1 MTQLPSL
8 SIASPREVG
17 TGPDDVVLAAVF
29 RGGSAVTD
37 GLPAAVSRTLERLAG
52 RAGWQGR
59 EGQRFAAEAGE
70 EGPQVELHGLGQ
82 PDDSGVRRLDC
93 WLRDALELATKN
105 RAAAVTVLLPDHPS
119 LREEGAAAWL
129 GRALVRAAYRFDRF
143 QSPSDGCHR
152 VGAVRVVP
160 PAGSPLAGDGG
171 VAWAVAGGVA
181 LCRDLG
187 NTPGNEATPQWMAE
201 QAAELAGG
209 HGMEVEVLERAEL
222 EARGMGGLLAVGA
235 GSENEPRMVRLA
247 WGSRGPAVA
256 LVGKGVTF
264 DTGGISIKPAKDMD
278 EMKYDKCGACT
289 VLGVARAVAE
299 LDLPVRLRVYVPLAE
314 NMPDGRSYRPGDIVR
329 CYNGKTVE
337 ILNTDAEG
345 RMILADAL
353 AWAAEEGPDVLL
365 EYSTLTGA
373 SVVALGPDA
382 ASLYSPDDEL
392 AGGLLAAAERT
403 GERLWRMPL
412 WPEFVERMKG
422 NHADLKNSGARWG
435 GANTAAAFLSQFVA
449 PLGRW
454 AHLDIAGAAYV
465 GRDADDEPGATGY
478 GVALTV
484 DGLCRL
490 TRCPPPRPARRS
502 ERRPRRRCCGS
513 TG

>member
-8 SIASPREVG
+8 SLTSPQEVA
-17 TGPDDVVLAAVF
+17 TGPDDVVFTAAF
-29 RGGSAVTD
+29 CGESPVTE
-37 GLPAAVSRTLERLAG
+37 GLPEAVRRTVERLAG
-52 RAGWQGR
+52 RSGWQGR

-70 EGPQVELHGLGQ
+70 GGVQVELHGLGER
-82 PDDSGVRRLDC
+82 DDGGPRKLDE
-93 WLRDALELATKN
+93 WLRDALERATKN
-105 RAAAVTVLLPDHPS
+105 GAATVSLVLPDHPS
-119 LREEGAAAWL
+119 LHDAGAAAWL

-143 QSPSDGCHR
+143 QARRGDGYR
-152 VGAVRVVP
+152 VAAVHVVA
-160 PAGSPLAGDGG
+160 PAGTPLGAGGER
-171 VAWAVAGGVA
+171 AWAVAAGVT

-187 NTPGNEATPQWMAE
+187 NAPGNEATPQWMAE
-201 QAAELAGG
+201 QAAALAGE
-209 HGMEVEVLERAEL
+209 HGMAIEVLERPEL
-222 EARGMGGLLAVGA
+222 EARGMGGILAVGA
-235 GSENEPRMVRLA
+235 GSHHEPRLVRLE
-247 WGSRGPAVA
+247 WGGRGPRVA

-299 LDLPVRLRVYVPLAE
+299 LDLPLRLAVYVPLAE
-314 NMPDGRSYRPGDIVR
+314 NMPGGRSYRPGDIVR
-329 CYNGKTVE
+329 CYDGKTVE

-353 AWAAEEGPDVLL
+353 AWAAEEEPDVLL

-373 SVVALGPDA
+373 SVIALGQDA
-382 ASLYSPDDEL
+382 ASLYSPDEEL
-392 AGGLLAAAERT
+392 AGGLLDAAGRT

-422 NHADLKNSGARWG
+422 NHADLKNSGPRWG
-435 GANTAAAFLSQFVA
+435 GANTAAAFLAQFVA
-449 PLGRW
+449 PLTRW

-478 GVALTV
+478 GVAFTV
-484 DGLCRL
+484 DWLCRL
-490 TRCPPPRPARRS
+490 AV
-502 ERRPRRRCCGS
+502 
-513 TG
+513 